1 MNARPDSAYAR
12 EEMDVSAIMTSW
24 NWKRWL
30 VSAVVLVGT
39 GVGAEPPPTNSAQGT
54 RLHGSG
60 RFEFVN
66 VPLSTVEAPSPVG
79 SKCTSGVAS
88 VAGGRLLVTQACTTT
103 DSRILF
109 KRFVEGPTLKGTVF
123 RAPFEGR
130 SVKLVIEEARCH
142 VDITPPTSECTAE
155 QVQAGKAR
163 WEYQVVASTE
173 DNQAVAL
180 CPTGSGYALAVP
192 NAWSTSGD
200 LLQNP
205 NYFSFACAPRD
216 EGVSGK
222 PFFVGGGVIA
232 KCIDWGYAPWAGGT
246 FTFDSVAREYHQLC
260 TRMAVADYC
269 GEGRSNTLDGTPLAF
284 MGPEGA
290 AAISPT
296 GKLPGTL
303 APDGYALEAV
313 WTMDACGLA
322 RPVCLG
328 KKRWDS
334 LATEGTCL
342 DASLH
347 IPETK
352 VTCEM
357 LNLST
362 LGDRMLVSYSPF
374 IDRALVTFRRGTT
387 EFITTTAV
395 EGWPGESAGGTEL
408 GMFSLAPGMG
418 GTDPDSFGPLRIEGP
433 ILSATLSSDLKQRM
447 GAFIKPL
454 YRCVTSTGGNL
465 LTDSKDCD
473 GVPGYSLKSIGGDQ
487 GLEGFVY
494 SSVDTSSAGQRRPL
508 KLWRHPTLG
517 VFATSTEAPSGFTF
531 VRDLGYLPAVGQLP
545 GRDL

>member
-12 EEMDVSAIMTSW
+12 EEMDVSAIMKS
-24 NWKRWL
+24 WKRWL
-30 VSAVVLVGT
+30 VGAVVLTGT

-54 RLHGSG
+54 RLHGSE

-66 VPLSTVEAPSPVG
+66 VPLTTVEAPSPVG
-79 SKCTSGVAS
+79 SKCTSGLAS
-88 VAGGRLLVTQACTTT
+88 VAGGRLLVTQSCTP
-103 DSRILF
+103 DGGGIVL
-109 KRFVEGPTLKGTVF
+109 KRFVEGPALKGTSF

-130 SVKLVIEEARCH
+130 SVKLTVAEVRCH
-142 VDITPPTSECTAE
+142 EDITLPTSACTAE
-155 QVQAGKAR
+155 NVQAGKAR
-163 WEYQVVASTE
+163 WEYRVIASPADKQE
-173 DNQAVAL
+173 IAL

-200 LLQNP
+200 LLTNHD
-205 NYFSFACAPRD
+205 YFTFACAPRD

-232 KCIDWGYAPWAGGT
+232 KCIDWGYAPWAGAT
-246 FTFDSVAREYHQLC
+246 STSDTIAREYHQLC

-284 MGPEGA
+284 MGPEHA
-290 AAISPT
+290 AAISPL
-296 GKLPGTL
+296 GKLPSTL

-334 LATEGTCL
+334 LAAEGTCL

-357 LNLST
+357 LNLSN
-362 LGDRMLVSYSPF
+362 LGDRVLVSYSPF
-374 IDRALVTFRRGTT
+374 IDHALVTFRRGTT
-387 EFITTTAV
+387 EYITTTAV
-395 EGWPGESAGGTEL
+395 EGNPGESAGGTAL
-408 GMFSLAPGMG
+408 GGFELAPGLG
-418 GTDPDSFGPLRIEGP
+418 GQDPDSFEPLRVEGP
-433 ILSATLSSDLKQRM
+433 ILSATLSTDLKQRM
-447 GAFIKPL
+447 GTFIKPL
-454 YRCVTSTGGNL
+454 YRCVTSTGRNL

-473 GVPGYSLKSIGGDQ
+473 LVPGYTLKSIAGDQ

-494 SSVDTSSAGQRRPL
+494 SSVDTTSSGQRRPL
-508 KLWRHPTLG
+508 KLWRHSTTG